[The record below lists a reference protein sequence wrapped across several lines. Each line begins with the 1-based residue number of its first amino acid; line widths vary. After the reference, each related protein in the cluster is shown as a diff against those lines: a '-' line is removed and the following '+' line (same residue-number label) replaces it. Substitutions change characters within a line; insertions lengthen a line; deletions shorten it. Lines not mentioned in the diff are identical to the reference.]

1 MTPGLVFPDGRRVE
15 LDDDIV
21 VGRAPVAPE
30 SSPSARSISLS
41 VPTVSKTH
49 ALISQDASG
58 VWLVDLHSSN
68 GSEVINDAGSS
79 EQAVPG
85 QRLSVPDGSH
95 IRLGTDTII
104 TVDFG
109 AASGD
114 DDPDRTMVVPPSPAP
129 TTPAPAAGDPADV
142 VVADPADPVDRSS
155 LTDPAPAAPIVPA
168 PVAATWQ
175 AAPPPPPVQPP
186 PPPVQPPPPPVQPS
200 QPAPPAASTQVFSP
214 VPGNALRPGP
224 GQQPGPSYV
233 EGAAASPATAPS
245 AGGRSVAHLIGA
257 LIILVWC
264 AVGFAV
270 LRDWIPDDLEDA
282 IDGRIIDFFTLPD
295 RFALQ
300 FAEFFAVVRLPESL
314 DFLGR
319 AANIGPVIAIVMAII
334 ALIIPK
340 GVVRW
345 ILVGLVSI
353 PMFLLV
359 GLLVTIASDSFDII
373 IDEIDRF
380 IPWFVLPGI
389 GSLLL
394 LWPSRRSVSAPTPHQ
409 HVFYDPVQSPEP
421 PFAGPGTPP
430 FS

>member
-1 MTPGLVFPDGRRVE
+1 M
-15 LDDDIV
+15 
-21 VGRAPVAPE
+21 
-30 SSPSARSISLS
+30 
-41 VPTVSKTH
+41 PTVSKTH
-49 ALISQDASG
+49 ALIGQDASG

-68 GSEVINDAGSS
+68 GSEVLDHAGSS
-79 EQAVPG
+79 ERAVPD
-85 QRLSVPDGSH
+85 QRLFVPDGSH

-114 DDPDRTMVVPPSPAP
+114 DDPYRTMVVPPPQAN
-129 TTPAPAAGDPADV
+129 PAPAA
-142 VVADPADPVDRSS
+142 VASQAAPSPP
-155 LTDPAPAAPIVPA
+155 PAPPVQSVQPPPPA
-168 PVAATWQ
+168 QPVFPPQ
-175 AAPPPPPVQPP
+175 AAPPPPAQPLT
-186 PPPVQPPPPPVQPS
+186 S
-200 QPAPPAASTQVFSP
+200 APPAASTQVFSP
-214 VPGNALRPGP
+214 VPGNPLPPGP
-224 GQQPGPSYV
+224 VQQPGPSYV
-233 EGAAASPATAPS
+233 HGAVASPATAPS

-257 LIILVWC
+257 IIILVWC
-264 AVGFAV
+264 TVGFAV
-270 LRDWIPDDLEDA
+270 LRDWIPDAVEDV

-295 RFALQ
+295 RFTLQ

-353 PMFLLV
+353 PMFLLL
-359 GLLVTIASDSFDII
+359 GLLVTIASDSFDFF
-373 IDEIDRF
+373 IDEIDRL

-389 GSLLL
+389 GSVLL
-394 LWPSRRSVSAPTPHQ
+394 LWPSRRSASAPPPQ
-409 HVFYDPVQSPEP
+409 QDVFYAPVQSPEP
-421 PFAGPGTPP
+421 PFAGPGAPP